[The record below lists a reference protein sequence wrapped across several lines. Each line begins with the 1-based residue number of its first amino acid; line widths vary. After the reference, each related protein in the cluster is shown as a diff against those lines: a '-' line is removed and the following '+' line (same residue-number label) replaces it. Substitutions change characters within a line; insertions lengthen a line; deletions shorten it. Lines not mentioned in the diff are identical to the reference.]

1 MEMSFASKLASPG
14 DKRKISVK
22 ASPNAFVGVLAVD
35 KSVVLQKKSNDLDK
49 LRVFEELLAFNPS
62 ANYWP
67 LNITGS
73 QSKYLRFGGEN
84 AFMLT
89 DDVPDVGFRI
99 DFGAGPVDDDDDDD
113 EDYQFFYE
121 EPITQPA
128 EDTSN
133 VRKHFPATWLFETF
147 NVNAGGEYSMTRK
160 VPDTITSWILTGFAL
175 DPENGLAIAEPQK
188 LLVKK
193 DFFIKLNLPY
203 SIRFGE
209 ILEVEVLIF
218 NYNSVK
224 STNVGI
230 EVMCCRDFM
239 AKDFVFIDK
248 KSKCGYT
255 ESTENERTQTVS
267 VASNSMKSTSFL
279 IKPTIAGVIKI
290 YVKATN
296 QELNLI
302 DEIEKEFLVEHDG
315 VSYVDNTVFP
325 IDTAK
330 ASGLHRYEINL
341 MSDAIPKSVKIGG
354 SMVGDLLGPALL
366 DVSKLM

>member
-1 MEMSFASKLASPG
+1 MEMSFGSNLAAPG
-14 DKRKISVK
+14 DNRKISVK
-22 ASPNAFVGVLAVD
+22 ASPNAFVGILAVD

-62 ANYWP
+62 ASYWP
-67 LNITGS
+67 LNISGS
-73 QSKYLRFGGEN
+73 ESKYLEFGGEN
-84 AFMLT
+84 AFVLT
-89 DDVPDVGFRI
+89 DDVPDDGLFRVGL
-99 DFGAGPVDDDDDDD
+99 GADTDDD
-113 EDYQFFYE
+113 EDEYDNDIFLD
-121 EPITQPA
+121 EPISQPA
-128 EDTSN
+128 RDTSS
-133 VRKHFPATWLFETF
+133 VRKDFPATWLFENF
-147 NVNAGGEYSMTRK
+147 NVNGVGEYSMIKK

-218 NYNSVK
+218 NYNSVRR
-224 STNVGI
+224 TNVGI
-230 EVMCCRDFM
+230 EVMCCRDFLAM
-239 AKDFVFIDK
+239 DFVFIDK

-255 ESTENERTQTVS
+255 ESTDNERMKTVS
-267 VASNSMKSTSFL
+267 VPSNSMQSTSFI
-279 IKPTIAGVIKI
+279 IKPTVTGKIKI
-290 YVKATN
+290 NVKATN

-302 DEIEKEFLVEHDG
+302 DEVEKEFLVEHDG
-315 VSYVDNTVFP
+315 VSHIDNTVFP
-325 IDTAK
+325 IEAAK

-341 MSDAIPKSVKIGG
+341 MSNVIPKSVKIGG